1 MEKIVIKVGLSISLC
16 FYLMI
21 LTWMVLFKYLTIP
34 EIISHFTFS
43 YDGPYW
49 NIHNFVPFKTI
60 IYYLFLAN
68 EINTNIRVENLAG
81 NIIGF
86 IPFGVIL
93 PLLSRKFMSLKK
105 VMLATFCLSFM
116 FECMQLIFRFGSF
129 DVDDLMLNTLGGI
142 VGYLFVKVVVNSVE
156 TRRNT
161 TEQYRES

>member
-1 MEKIVIKVGLSISLC
+1 M
-16 FYLMI
+16 
-21 LTWMVLFKYLTIP
+21 
-34 EIISHFTFS
+34 
-43 YDGPYW
+43 
-49 NIHNFVPFKTI
+49 
-60 IYYLFLAN
+60 FLAN

>member
-1 MEKIVIKVGLSISLC
+1 MEKIVIKIGLSISLC